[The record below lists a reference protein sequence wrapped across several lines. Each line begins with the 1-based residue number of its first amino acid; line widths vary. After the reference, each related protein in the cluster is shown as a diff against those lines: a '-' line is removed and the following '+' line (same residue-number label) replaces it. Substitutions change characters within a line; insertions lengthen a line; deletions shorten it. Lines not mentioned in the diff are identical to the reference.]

1 MVCTT
6 SLCKSA
12 LILTSWT
19 LSAAL
24 FWADKSV
31 AQVSISPLVIEVE
44 ARRGQAQGVI
54 NVGNNT
60 NELFRARVYAEP
72 FTYSRDRGFQSL
84 LKGEQSDLTPYLQF
98 SPRELNVPPGVERRI
113 RFIVRLPPN
122 VPPGEYRAV
131 VFTENLKEI
140 LNESGNSVGLATRIG
155 VTIYVRQGN
164 LAPSLVVENASW
176 NSQQRQIQMLVSNTG
191 GASVRPSV
199 NWTLKQG
206 ETVVKT
212 GKLDP
217 TGIVAKSERNFLL
230 GYPNKDLSG
239 ITPGDYQLS
248 GELIWSEGD
257 NQRSKGF
264 SVNLTIPA
272 AATVGQ

>member
-12 LILTSWT
+12 LVLTSWT

-60 NELFRARVYAEP
+60 NEPFRARVYAEP

-84 LKGEQSDLTPYLQF
+84 QKGEQSDLTPYLQF

-122 VPPGEYRAV
+122 VPAGEYRAV

-164 LAPSLVVENASW
+164 LSPSLVVENASW
-176 NSQQRQIQMLVSNTG
+176 NSQQSQIQMLVSNTG

-230 GYPNKDLSG
+230 GYPNKDFSG